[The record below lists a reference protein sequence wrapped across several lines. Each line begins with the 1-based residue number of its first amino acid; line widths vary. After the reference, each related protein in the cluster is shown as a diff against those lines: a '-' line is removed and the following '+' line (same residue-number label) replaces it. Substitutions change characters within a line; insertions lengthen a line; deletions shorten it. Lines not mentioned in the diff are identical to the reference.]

1 MRRFR
6 IMVLAMFLPLS
17 QMTQAQVTIADA
29 GPDQDLCINNAF
41 LEGNA
46 PANGESGVW
55 TLLAGSLTF
64 TDPTDPQTEVTG
76 IAYGQNALQWTITGS
91 GGVSTDLVLITLYEV
106 DFPPADAG
114 PDQTVFTPPGS
125 VQLQA
130 TPGIF
135 PAVCQWAIVSGTG
148 VISDPTDASA
158 IYYGGGIGVNVLIWT
173 CDYNGCGTTSDQVV
187 ITVEEAMALG
197 GIPSTTG
204 LRSAFDP
211 GAERLWITA
220 PENIDRVI
228 ISDEVGRVVLD
239 RSMNTRSASLDV
251 SKLSI
256 GVHLA
261 RIMLDGSLFS
271 ERFVIVR

>member
-158 IYYGGGIGVNVLIWT
+158 IYYGGGIGVNVLVWT
-173 CDYNGCGTTSDQVV
+173 CDYGVCGSASDDVV
-187 ITVEEAMALG
+187 ITFEEAMALDG
-197 GIPSTTG
+197 NPVQASVRIAREPSAG
-204 LRSAFDP
+204 
-211 GAERLWITA
+211 RLLATA
-220 PENIDRVI
+220 TSNIDRMVI
-228 ISDEVGRVVLD
+228 TDLMGRIVLD
-239 RSMNTRSASLDV
+239 RSTNARSVSFDV
-251 SKLSI
+251 SALSI
-256 GVHLA
+256 GTYAVRA
-261 RIMLDGSLFS
+261 MVGNSPFTG
-271 ERFVIVR
+271 RFVVVR